1 MIAIILG
8 GGTMD
13 KKIMLTIKGSHRS
26 GDGENS
32 SMELI
37 TEGRLLEQNGI
48 FHIEYDESEISGKA
62 GTKTRFSFLDDGVSM
77 ERSGTTS
84 SQCLFQRG
92 KKYIDTHVTPLGSIQ
107 MEVYPTRVRHELGS
121 EEGSLNL
128 KYQLDIDGTS
138 VGTNELNL
146 YYK

>member
-1 MIAIILG
+1 
-8 GGTMD
+8 MD

-26 GDGENS
+26 ADGENS

-48 FHIEYDESEISGKA
+48 VHIEYDESEISGKT

-77 ERSGTTS
+77 ERSGTSS
-84 SQCLFQRG
+84 SQFLFQRG
-92 KKYIDTHVTPLGSIQ
+92 KKYIDTRVTPLGSIQ

-128 KYQLDIDGTS
+128 KYQLDIDGMS
-138 VGTNELNL
+138 IGTYELNL

>member
-1 MIAIILG
+1 
-8 GGTMD
+8 MD
-13 KKIMLTIKGSHRS
+13 KKIMLTIKGSRRS
-26 GDGENS
+26 AEGENS

-48 FHIEYDESEISGKA
+48 FHIEYDESEISGKE
-62 GTKTRFSFLDDGVSM
+62 GTKTRFSFLDEGVSM
-77 ERSGTTS
+77 ERYGTS
-84 SQCLFQRG
+84 STQFLFQRG
-92 KKYIDTHVTPLGSIQ
+92 KKYVDTRVTPFGSMQ

-128 KYQLDIDGTS
+128 KYQLNIDGMS
-138 VGTNELNL
+138 AGTNELNL